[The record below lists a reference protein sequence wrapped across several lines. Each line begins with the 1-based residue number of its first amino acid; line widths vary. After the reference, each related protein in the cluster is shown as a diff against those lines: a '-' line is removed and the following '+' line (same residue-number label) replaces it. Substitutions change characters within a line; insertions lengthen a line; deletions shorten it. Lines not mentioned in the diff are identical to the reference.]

1 MRNILKNA
9 SIILLGCI
17 LVMNV
22 GCTRKGSRAW
32 IENQISD
39 IERVY
44 PTENAED
51 LFEKFPNGF
60 KVSQTRVF
68 EENGQ
73 EYSIDL
79 EMVGDKNTKKIVG
92 KVSKFRIE
100 KEPYKEIIEKE
111 SEVEYKKGENLVL
124 AKPELTEEL
133 LPRNYF
139 LFQKLKLNKDIFKQ
153 LEVEKNLYTPATERY
168 TIKYKITNNEIND
181 YFNLNNEQIKLGVS
195 GEFNEEDKTYFH
207 SIIVSDGN
215 RDFYEKIVEEG
226 DKPENEEQRFI
237 QV

>member
-9 SIILLGCI
+9 SIILLGCMLI
-17 LVMNV
+17 MNA
-22 GCTRKGSRAW
+22 GCARKGSRAW
-32 IENQISD
+32 VENQISD

-92 KVSKFRIE
+92 KVSKSRIK

-133 LPRNYF
+133 LPKNYF
-139 LFQKLKLNKDIFKQ
+139 LFQKLKLDKNVFKK
-153 LEVEKNLYTPATERY
+153 LEATEGTFSY
-168 TIKYKITNNEIND
+168 ETNKYEIVYKINNSKINN
-181 YFNLNNEQIKLGVS
+181 YLGFSNGEVS
-195 GEFNEEDKTYFH
+195 MEVIGQYSENDKTYFH
-207 SIIVSDGN
+207 TLVINDKDKKLYFFEKVVENKGN
-215 RDFYEKIVEEG
+215 AEDDAE
-226 DKPENEEQRFI
+226 
-237 QV
+237 